1 MCIVSAPP
9 EMAGRFVCV
18 QIVRACAPS
27 RAKTRTGIDISRRM
41 WYNDRVSKSPLPALT
56 AERHSAIL
64 KMVAQ
69 EGVVRVA
76 DLVTRLGVHSA
87 TIRRDLKTLEEQ
99 GRIRRVHG
107 GAISNEQAAPES
119 DRVPTRP
126 QEARIG
132 QAVARMVADGEAV
145 FLGPGRLSL
154 EVARYLAARSRLTII
169 TNGLAVA
176 HWVANHTPHTL
187 IVTGGQAEGHDL
199 ELVGQLTRMALADL
213 RADHVVLEL
222 GGVSAVGGLTDDSLP
237 QAEIARTLLEI
248 GALVVVLVPAERVGR
263 VAAAYIAPASEADVV
278 VTAREASAAFL
289 WDLSESGV
297 RVVLA

>member
-1 MCIVSAPP
+1 
-9 EMAGRFVCV
+9 
-18 QIVRACAPS
+18 
-27 RAKTRTGIDISRRM
+27 M
-41 WYNDRVSKSPLPALT
+41 WYNDRVSQSPLPALT
-56 AERHSAIL
+56 AERHFAIL
-64 KMVAQ
+64 KMVAH
-69 EGVVRVA
+69 EGVVRVT

-87 TIRRDLKTLEEQ
+87 TIRRDLRTLEEQ

-107 GAISNEQAAPES
+107 GAISNEQAAPGS
-119 DRVPTRP
+119 DRVPASA
-126 QEARIG
+126 QDARIG

-169 TNGLAVA
+169 TNGLEVA
-176 HWVANHTPHTL
+176 YWVASHTPHAL

-199 ELVGQLTRMALADL
+199 ELVGQLTKMALADL
-213 RADHVVLEL
+213 RADRVVLEL

-237 QAEIARTLLEI
+237 QAEIARALLEI

-263 VAAAYIAPASEADVV
+263 VAAAYIAPVSDADVI
-278 VTAREASAAFL
+278 VTARDAPSPFL